1 MPETGDIP
9 RGDGVQASGL
19 RTRDLNVIL
28 EVRADK
34 LQRCLYDG
42 PINGKDDESAKAFAD
57 SHSGAIGA
65 NLLATDIEN
74 ISQR

>member
-1 MPETGDIP
+1 MPETGNIP

-34 LQRCLYDG
+34 L
-42 PINGKDDESAKAFAD
+42 
-57 SHSGAIGA
+57 
-65 NLLATDIEN
+65 
-74 ISQR
+74 